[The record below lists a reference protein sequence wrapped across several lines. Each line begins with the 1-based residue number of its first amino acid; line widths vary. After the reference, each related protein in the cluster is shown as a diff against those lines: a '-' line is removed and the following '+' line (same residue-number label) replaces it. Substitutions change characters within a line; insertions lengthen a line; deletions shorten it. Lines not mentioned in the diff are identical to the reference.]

1 MFALILSL
9 LYAVS
14 AQNVYS
20 RAYLRGLKR
29 IENERI
35 QTQYIHIGYTY
46 TEDAVFNA
54 AKQGLMQYKTRPFL
68 PCETPGEFPPVTVA
82 YNDPNDS
89 PIMITNMFDKDV
101 CENII
106 NGIRSLIIQQFPDSE
121 IIYDADTKRY
131 TLKWD

>member
-14 AQNVYS
+14 VQSVYS
-20 RAYLRGLKR
+20 RTYLRGLKR

-46 TEDAVFNA
+46 IEDAVFAA
-54 AKQGLMQYKTRPFL
+54 AKQGLLQCTTRPFL
-68 PCETPGEFPPVTVA
+68 PCETPGEFSPTTVS
-82 YNDPNDS
+82 YNDPNDP

-106 NGIRSLIIQQFPDSE
+106 NGIKSLIIQQFPDSE
-121 IIYDADTKRY
+121 IRYNTKTKRY
-131 TLKWD
+131 TIKWD